1 MLTQQFKKCSLYLR
15 PICLFMETLFRQK
28 NWREYTAQAADPK
41 NTENEGPNEGETE
54 GQREGEGQ

>member
-1 MLTQQFKKCSLYLR
+1 
-15 PICLFMETLFRQK
+15 METLFRQK